1 LLLLAAVAVV
11 EAQMVE
17 VVAGVVDFVQ
27 ELHSLYRM
35 VNNLQLL
42 LALVVQ
48 VRLLEVPAQMVEILH
63 LAP

>member
-1 LLLLAAVAVV
+1 
-11 EAQMVE
+11 MVE

-35 VNNLQLL
+35 VNNLQLP

-48 VRLLEVPAQMVEILH
+48 VRLLEIPAQMVEILH